1 MLGPRTGRE
10 NIHTLVRPRRALAKQ
25 GGVLGTSMGAALPP
39 WVPAPP
45 LWAPTSLLWVLAL
58 GTTTWVPT
66 PPWVLALGTAPVGTA
81 LRPWVSALPPCVR
94 EGARERERVPPV
106 PAAPLWAPTSPLWV
120 LALGTT
126 TWVPTLALGTA
137 PVLALGPTTWGGG
150 DPQNHLTTSCC
161 AGTGLTLA
169 HAHHPQGSLF
179 VGQGCYHFKDIMVYL
194 LKMIPALSNEH

>member
-1 MLGPRTGRE
+1 MLGPRTRRE
-10 NIHTLVRPRRALAKQ
+10 NIHTLVRPRRALAKR

-81 LRPWVSALPPCVR
+81 LRPWVSALQPCAR

-106 PAAPLWAPTSPLWV
+106 PAAPLWAPTFPLWV
-120 LALGTT
+120 LAPGTT
-126 TWVPTLALGTA
+126 TWVPTPPWALARGGGGRGWGANPKTTCSGPAVVPLPLLLPPTPLKRPETA
-137 PVLALGPTTWGGG
+137 RGGWGGG
-150 DPQNHLTTSCC
+150 
-161 AGTGLTLA
+161 
-169 HAHHPQGSLF
+169 
-179 VGQGCYHFKDIMVYL
+179 
-194 LKMIPALSNEH
+194 

>member
-66 PPWVLALGTAPVGTA
+66 PPVTSMGSPLRPWAPAPTPPWSSDPLPLPLWVPTLGPTPRVLLLLPPWVLALGSLLV
-81 LRPWVSALPPCVR
+81 LPPPPLSP
-94 EGARERERVPPV
+94 GVPC
-106 PAAPLWAPTSPLWV
+106 PLF
-120 LALGTT
+120 
-126 TWVPTLALGTA
+126 
-137 PVLALGPTTWGGG
+137 
-150 DPQNHLTTSCC
+150 
-161 AGTGLTLA
+161 AGHG
-169 HAHHPQGSLF
+169 
-179 VGQGCYHFKDIMVYL
+179 
-194 LKMIPALSNEH
+194 

>member
-10 NIHTLVRPRRALAKQ
+10 NIHTLVRPRRALAKR

-66 PPWVLALGTAPVGTA
+66 PPWVLALYTAPVGTA

-106 PAAPLWAPTSPLWV
+106 PAAPLWAPSSPLWV

-126 TWVPTLALGTA
+126 T
-137 PVLALGPTTWGGG
+137 
-150 DPQNHLTTSCC
+150 
-161 AGTGLTLA
+161 
-169 HAHHPQGSLF
+169 
-179 VGQGCYHFKDIMVYL
+179 
-194 LKMIPALSNEH
+194 

>member
-66 PPWVLALGTAPVGTA
+66 PPVTSMGSS
-81 LRPWVSALPPCVR
+81 LRPW
-94 EGARERERVPPV
+94 
-106 PAAPLWAPTSPLWV
+106 APAPTPPWSSDPLP
-120 LALGTT
+120 LPL
-126 TWVPTLALGTA
+126 WVPTL
-137 PVLALGPTTWGGG
+137 GPTPRVLLLLPPWVPIEPSLGGGWGGG
-150 DPQNHLTTSCC
+150 RSGAGDKPRNTGGDPTLHGDRPKLGAVLPKEAAAATANRLYSRVYPVVHSSSGSTS
-161 AGTGLTLA
+161 
-169 HAHHPQGSLF
+169 PQ
-179 VGQGCYHFKDIMVYL
+179 
-194 LKMIPALSNEH
+194 